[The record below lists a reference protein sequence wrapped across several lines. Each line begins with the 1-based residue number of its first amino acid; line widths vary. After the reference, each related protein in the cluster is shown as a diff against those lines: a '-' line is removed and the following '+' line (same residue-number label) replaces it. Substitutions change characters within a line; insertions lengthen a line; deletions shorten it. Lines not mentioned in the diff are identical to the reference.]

1 MAKKIQIDIEVNGKM
16 QKATVSAK
24 KLRNA
29 LNEVEGAENR
39 AAQGARNADRN
50 LKGLSAQ
57 SANGT
62 KNFSKMAQGMSG
74 FLVPAYATLAANVFA
89 LSAAFN
95 FLKSA
100 GDLRALQAGQ
110 ESYARQTGTSM
121 VMLTKNIQAATGG
134 LVAYQEAAQAAA
146 IGNAAGLT
154 ADQLTRLGAIA
165 KNAGTILGRDVT
177 DAFNRLTRGAIK
189 AEPELLDELGIIVRL
204 ADASQRYAD
213 ALDINVNSLTT
224 FQKSQ
229 AVVNAT
235 IAEGES
241 KFDDVGESINNV
253 ARLQASLAD
262 TFKTV
267 KEAIAG
273 VANFIAGAL
282 NDSIYA
288 LIASLGLLGTSF
300 LRAIVPSGPA
310 LMNVAEGA
318 SRARQNI
325 INGIDKKT
333 ATGKAVKKGDFGPRT
348 MYNLERSA
356 KAAQSS
362 IRNESKLTQMQMQRD
377 LRLIRADMIL
387 TSAQGKGAFSKM
399 FANWRAQLLLFQ
411 AEHGRVM
418 GTVKAVTAAA
428 ATAMSTVLSFAA
440 WIGMAI
446 ILVSFIKKGLDYFKD
461 PALKRVEEVAQNARD
476 GFDESTE
483 SIKKLRNELD
493 TARSS
498 MEGLVQQ
505 ANLLANFTWSNFNS
519 ALNNLRTTAK
529 EFNLD
534 GIDLSAIDQDA
545 IKSLNK
551 VKIELQNIKETGT
564 KDGILPEEGFITRFF
579 NNIGRRSR
587 QTNTLISTGLEENI
601 EELDTQVNT
610 ILDGVDVSGLQER
623 VLPIIRDTIPAALDN
638 LELQFDILSEAG
650 RDTSGLE
657 ETAQKVKDLS
667 AQLMSG
673 KLSSTEY
680 VQILMELV
688 GPSGVLQQLKA
699 DTQAVTSD
707 VLAQRNAFKA
717 LSQTLEAFRESSKT
731 VRLKDSPYTQ
741 LLGQLESAEQSLATL
756 TNVGT
761 GESVFKAFTGD
772 DDKFKDGVAQ
782 YQALLQLAGLEDDA
796 TSRAL
801 TNAEFRAVLEER
813 TNKLRE
819 IAVTMEVKKYSLELA
834 NLKALRQ
841 ATPLQAKQVKLDMAV
856 LKARQALN
864 KLIAEKEQMEMTGR
878 QMSPEQLRIYTAQ
891 KAVLQEQL
899 EIAKEQAQVFEQLA
913 QTTRN
918 AFESGLS
925 SGINDF
931 ITNKEGS
938 LKDGIKTLAK
948 GVLES
953 ISQEIANN
961 LARSVSD
968 FLFGKK
974 DPAADMKAAMVAGG
988 NSASSATKTSIET
1001 AGAKAAQDMK
1011 TAITQGGTA
1020 AAQALSAAMT
1030 GKSVADP
1037 SLDTSG
1043 FSEVNTINPKY
1054 LKNQGAAANPLGDLT
1069 FGPSLDQLQNRNSI
1083 LGNQSGLAVNGPLSQ
1098 VGSMFGVGS
1107 VEDDM
1112 IRSSFGGAGSGRTL
1126 TLGED
1131 EGGGLSDAMASLRD
1145 SIGELTI
1152 ETTSNIT
1159 AGAALL
1165 AGLTGNSKAAETLAK
1180 ITAALK
1186 AYQMIRTGI
1195 EKFLGVKRT
1204 TETGMLITALAANT
1218 ASNYAAAAS
1227 GAAGGMLP
1235 GFRYGGVAKPYSTGG
1250 IANGPN
1256 SGHLAM
1262 LHGKE
1267 AIVPLPNGNS
1277 IPVEMKNSGQGVNNV
1292 TVNVSTDGQTQSSS
1306 NGQDASNLGQV
1317 IAAAVQKELH
1327 NQKRAGGILNKHGA
1341 A

>member
-1 MAKKIQIDIEVNGKM
+1 MAKKIQIDIQVNGKM

-24 KLRNA
+24 QLTKA
-29 LNEVEGAENR
+29 LNDAGAAGN
-39 AAQGARNADRN
+39 AAAAGARNADRN
-50 LKGLSAQ
+50 FKGASQQ
-57 SANGT
+57 SSNAT

-89 LSAAFN
+89 LSAAFS
-95 FLKSA
+95 FLKNA

-110 ESYARQTGTSM
+110 ESYARKTGTSM
-121 VMLTKNIQAATGG
+121 IMLTKNIQAATGG
-134 LVAYQEAAQAAA
+134 LVAYEEAATAAA

-154 ADQLTRLGAIA
+154 ADQLTRLGKIA

-177 DAFNRLTRGAIK
+177 DSFNRLTRGAIK

-204 ADASQRYAD
+204 KDASEAYAD
-213 ALDINVNSLTT
+213 ALDINANSLTT

-241 KFDDVGESINNV
+241 KFDDIGNSVNNV
-253 ARLQASLAD
+253 AKLQASLQD
-262 TFKTV
+262 TFKAV

-273 VANFIAGAL
+273 VADFIAGAL
-282 NDSIYA
+282 NDSVYA

-300 LRAIVPSGPA
+300 LKAIVPSGPA

-318 SRARQNI
+318 DRARQNI

-387 TSAQGKGAFSKM
+387 TSAQGKNAFSKM

-428 ATAMSTVLSFAA
+428 ATAMSKVLSFAA

-461 PALKRVEEVAQNARD
+461 PALKKVEEVAQNTRD
-476 GFDESTE
+476 AFDESTE
-483 SIKKLRNELD
+483 SIKKLRDELD
-493 TARSS
+493 TARSD
-498 MEGLVQQ
+498 MEKVVQQ

-545 IKSLNK
+545 LKSLHK
-551 VKIELQNIKETGT
+551 VKTELQNIRDTGT
-564 KDGILPEEGFITRFF
+564 KDGILPEEGVITRFF

-587 QTNTLISTGLEENI
+587 QTNTLVSTGLEENI
-601 EELDTQVNT
+601 EELDTQVNS
-610 ILDGVDVSGLQER
+610 ILDGVDVDALKER
-623 VLPIIRDTIPAALDN
+623 VLPIIRDTIPAALSN

-657 ETAQKVKDLS
+657 KTAQTVRDLS
-667 AQLMSG
+667 DRLMSG
-673 KLSSTEY
+673 NISSAEY
-680 VQILMELV
+680 AETLMELV
-688 GPSGVLQQLKA
+688 GPSGVLQQLKT

-707 VLAQRNAFKA
+707 VLAQRNAFKS

-761 GESVFKAFTGD
+761 AESVFKAFTGE
-772 DDKFKDGVAQ
+772 DKNNQFKDGAAQ
-782 YQALLQLAGLEDDA
+782 YQALLQLAGLEDNA
-796 TSRAL
+796 TSQAL
-801 TNAEFRAVLEER
+801 TNAQFRSVIEER
-813 TNKLRE
+813 INKLRE

-841 ATPLQAKQVKLDMAV
+841 ATPLQARQVKLDMAV
-856 LKARQALN
+856 LNARQKLN
-864 KLIAEKEQMEMTGR
+864 ELIAQKEQMEMTGR
-878 QMSPEQLRIYTAQ
+878 QMQPEQLRIYMAQ

-899 EIAKEQAQVFEQLA
+899 DIAKEQASVSEQLA

-918 AFESGLS
+918 AFEGGLS

-938 LKDGIKTLAK
+938 LRDGIKTLAK

-953 ISQEIANN
+953 ISQEMANN
-961 LARSVSD
+961 LAKTVSD

-974 DPAADMKAAMVAGG
+974 DPAADMKAAMVTGG
-988 NSASSATKTSIET
+988 NAASTATKSSIET

-1020 AAQALSAAMT
+1020 AAQALSAAMG

-1037 SLDTSG
+1037 SLSTLSD
-1043 FSEVNTINPKY
+1043 FSAVNTINPKY
-1054 LKNQGAAANPLGDLT
+1054 LKNKDAVENPLGALT
-1069 FGPSLDQLQNRNSI
+1069 MGPSLDELQNPSQPMANIASPMGTGFGLTDHIRAMTMLPVSEPTKGFFSKLFGKDGSLGKMFGNLFGEGGSLGKLFNSFKGGFSGI
-1083 LGNQSGLAVNGPLSQ
+1083 FDNLLGGF
-1098 VGSMFGVGS
+1098 GSMFGDLFGS
-1107 VEDDM
+1107 LG
-1112 IRSSFGGAGSGRTL
+1112 SLFGGGGAG
-1126 TLGED
+1126 
-1131 EGGGLSDAMASLRD
+1131 GGGLLSGLASMIPGIGPILGGAMSLFGFKNGGIMNNG
-1145 SIGELTI
+1145 SKV
-1152 ETTSNIT
+1152 
-1159 AGAALL
+1159 AG
-1165 AGLTGNSKAAETLAK
+1165 
-1180 ITAALK
+1180 
-1186 AYQMIRTGI
+1186 
-1195 EKFLGVKRT
+1195 
-1204 TETGMLITALAANT
+1204 
-1218 ASNYAAAAS
+1218 YA
-1227 GAAGGMLP
+1227 
-1235 GFRYGGVAKPYSTGG
+1235 TGG
-1250 IANGPN
+1250 IADGP
-1256 SGHLAM
+1256 SRGHLAM
-1262 LHGKE
+1262 LHGRE
-1267 AIVPLPNGNS
+1267 AVVPLPNGNS
-1277 IPVEMKNSGQGVNNV
+1277 IPVQMQGNGGMQNNNV
-1292 TVNVSTDGQTQSSS
+1292 TVNVSTDGQVQSSA
-1306 NGQDASNLGQV
+1306 NGAMGDNLGQV